1 MNDVLLEYIDR
12 MIDQEKENRVF
23 SVELNNKTYYVK
35 QDISNHRS
43 SWIKPSPRAA
53 FDYEFY
59 KISFINTQL
68 PVAPV
73 IAGFRE
79 HYFVTEG
86 SGKTLTYYSELPA
99 QHPDDDSLQDM
110 VTHIFYIFGK
120 TLGQLHDYGLSH
132 GRPAMRDITY
142 DPDTDK
148 ITLLDWENGR
158 RWPELTAQGWDLL
171 IFVHSYLREDNLP
184 ISYLYAMM
192 NGYSS
197 ARTACDTV
205 LHVKGI
211 LRKYEYLFKFCR
223 LLNPLHFVDTEAAV
237 KANDFM
243 LALKTE

>member
-1 MNDVLLEYIDR
+1 MNDMLLEYIDR
-12 MIDQEKENRVF
+12 MIDQEKDRRVF
-23 SVELNNKTYYVK
+23 PVEFNDKTYYVK

-59 KISFINTQL
+59 KISFVNTQL
-68 PVAPV
+68 PVAPI

-110 VTHIFYIFGK
+110 VTHIFYSFGK

-148 ITLLDWENGR
+148 ITLLD
-158 RWPELTAQGWDLL
+158 
-171 IFVHSYLREDNLP
+171 
-184 ISYLYAMM
+184 
-192 NGYSS
+192 
-197 ARTACDTV
+197 
-205 LHVKGI
+205 
-211 LRKYEYLFKFCR
+211 
-223 LLNPLHFVDTEAAV
+223 
-237 KANDFM
+237 
-243 LALKTE
+243 